1 MERFICVHGH
11 FYQPPRENAWLEQI
25 EIQDSAYPYHDWN
38 ERISAECYAP
48 NAESRIL
55 DSEGYITR
63 IVSNYSQMSFNFGPT
78 LLSWMEKNN
87 PRIYQSLID
96 ADRES
101 VGRFSGH
108 GSAIAQAH
116 NHMIMPLANHRDKV
130 TQVRWGIED
139 FRHRF
144 GRDPE
149 GMWLPETAVD
159 TETLEVLVDQGI
171 RFTVLAPRQAA
182 STRKL
187 GDANWTDVQGERIDP
202 KRVYVQNLPSG
213 RSIAVFFYDG
223 PIAKSIAFE
232 GILSSGESLAQ
243 RLMGAFGNPGDGQ
256 QLVHVA
262 VDGETFGHHHRFGDM
277 ALAYALD
284 HIERN
289 DMARITN
296 YGEYLSLNPPQYE
309 VQIVENSSW
318 SCVHG
323 VERWRSDCGCNTGG
337 HQDWNQGW
345 RAPLR
350 NSLDWLRDAVAP
362 LYEQD
367 ARNFVNDP
375 WAARDDYVSLILDRS
390 IENVNAFLTHQ
401 CHHEITDEERTR
413 LTKLLELQ
421 RNAMLMYTSCGWF
434 FDDLSG
440 IETVQVMQYAGR
452 VAQLAQDLFGDD
464 IEGRFLALLEEAH
477 SNLPEQGTGKAIYER
492 FVKPA
497 MVDLSTVAAHFA
509 VSSVFES
516 YGDEVRIFC
525 YPVAIEDYQT
535 SEMGKA
541 RFAVGRVRLS
551 SEITTEH
558 ATFVFGVL
566 YFGEHNLNAGV
577 RLYGSDETYT
587 AMTEELLALFG
598 TADFAEVIRG
608 LDRHF
613 GTSTYSLRSLFKDE
627 QRKVVG
633 YILEGTL
640 SEIEQVFRQLYEHHY
655 PPMRFLTEMG
665 DPLPKAF
672 KDAAEFI
679 INTDLRRA
687 LSLEGF
693 DPPRIQ
699 ALVTD
704 AQTWGSELDN
714 AGHGYLLQLTLQA
727 MMTECSQSP
736 DEEGLLS
743 RVASAVELSHGLP
756 FPLDLGEVQ
765 TLYYCMIGSSRESEK
780 QLADTGD
787 ENARQW
793 LSSFD
798 SLGELLKIRLESNC

>member
-1 MERFICVHGH
+1 MERYICVHGH

-38 ERISAECYAP
+38 ERIGAECYSP

-55 DSEGYITR
+55 DSEGYITK
-63 IVSNYSQMSFNFGPT
+63 IVSNYAQMSFNFGPT
-78 LLSWMEKNN
+78 LLSWMEKNS
-87 PRIYQSLID
+87 PRTYQEILA

-101 VGRFSGH
+101 VARFSGH
-108 GSAIAQAH
+108 GSAMAQAY
-116 NHMIMPLANHRDKV
+116 NHVIMPLANRRDKD

-159 TETLEVLVDQGI
+159 IESLEVLAAQGI

-182 STRKL
+182 RTRQL
-187 GDANWTDVQGERIDP
+187 GASEWTDALNEKVDP
-202 KRVYVQNLPSG
+202 TRAYVQNLPSG
-213 RSIAVFFYDG
+213 KSIAVFFYDG
-223 PIAKSIAFE
+223 PIAKSIAFG
-232 GILSSGESLAQ
+232 GILSSGDKLAQ
-243 RLMGAFGNPGDGQ
+243 RLVGAFSEGRDWP
-256 QLVHVA
+256 QLVHIA

-277 ALAYALD
+277 ALAFALD

-289 DMARITN
+289 GMARITN
-296 YGEYLSLNPPQYE
+296 YGEYLSLNPPRHE

-337 HQDWNQGW
+337 HPDWNQSW

-350 NSLDWLRDAVAP
+350 TALDWLRDAVAAM
-362 LYEQD
+362 YEQECSNLASD
-367 ARNFVNDP
+367 A
-375 WAARDDYVSLILDRS
+375 WAARDDYVSVVLDRTADN
-390 IENVNAFLTHQ
+390 IGRFMERQ
-401 CHHEITDEERTR
+401 RQHELNDDERIR
-413 LTKLLELQ
+413 LIKLLELQ
-421 RNAMLMYTSCGWF
+421 RHAMLMYTSCGWF
-434 FDDLSG
+434 FDELSG

-464 IEGRFLALLEEAH
+464 IEGRFLEQVDAAH

-497 MVDLSTVAAHFA
+497 MVDLSTVAAHLA

-516 YGDEVRIFC
+516 YGDKVRIFC
-525 YPVAIEDYQT
+525 YPVVIEDYQT
-535 SEMGKA
+535 SEMGRA
-541 RFAVGRVRLS
+541 RFAVGRIRLS
-551 SEITTEH
+551 SEVTTESRP
-558 ATFVFGVL
+558 FVFGVL

-577 RLYGSDETYT
+577 RTYSGDESYA
-587 AMTEELLALFG
+587 AMTEELLGLFA
-598 TADFAEVIRG
+598 TAEFAEVIRG
-608 LDRHF
+608 LDRIF
-613 GTSTYSLRSLFKDE
+613 GSSTYSLRSLFKDE
-627 QRKVVG
+627 QRKVMG
-633 YILEGTL
+633 HILEGTL
-640 SEIEQVFRQLYEHHY
+640 AEIEQVFRQLYEHHF

-687 LSLEGF
+687 LSFEGF
-693 DPPRIQ
+693 DQPKIET
-699 ALVTD
+699 LVND
-704 AQTWGSELDN
+704 ARAWGSELDN
-714 AGHGYLLQLTLQA
+714 EGHGYLLQLTLGK
-727 MMTECSQSP
+727 MMTALFESP
-736 DEEGLLS
+736 EDETMLQRL
-743 RVASAVELSHGLP
+743 VSAVELSHTLP

-765 TLYYCMIGSSRESEK
+765 TLYYRMLATTRADK
-780 QLADTGD
+780 QDKSNSGD
-787 ENARQW
+787 AAAKEW
-793 LSSFD
+793 LLLFD
-798 SLGELLKIRLESNC
+798 SLGERLKIRIG

>member
-1 MERFICVHGH
+1 MGRFICVHGH

-25 EIQDSAYPYHDWN
+25 ELQDSAYPYHDWN
-38 ERISAECYAP
+38 ERIAAECYAP

-55 DSEGYITR
+55 DGKGYITQ
-63 IVSNYSQMSFNFGPT
+63 IVSNYARMSFNFGPT
-78 LLSWMEKNN
+78 LLSWMEKHS
-87 PRIYQSLID
+87 PRVYEALLV
-96 ADRES
+96 ADKES
-101 VGRFSGH
+101 IERFSGH
-108 GSAIAQAH
+108 GSAIAQAY
-116 NHMIMPLANHRDKV
+116 NHMIMPLANDRDRA

-144 GRDPE
+144 GREPE

-159 TETLEVLVDQGI
+159 LATLEVLVDHGI
-171 RFTVLAPRQAA
+171 KFTVLAPRQAA
-182 STRKL
+182 KARKL
-187 GDANWTDVQGERIDP
+187 GDAEWTDVQGEKIDP
-202 KRVYVQNLPSG
+202 RNVYVQSLPSG
-213 RSIAVFFYDG
+213 RSIAIFFYDG

-232 GILSSGESLAQ
+232 GILSSGETLAQ
-243 RLMGAFGNPGDGQ
+243 RLMGAFGEETSMPE
-256 QLVHVA
+256 LVHVA

-284 HIERN
+284 HIEAN
-289 DMARITN
+289 QLAEITN
-296 YGEYLSLNPPQYE
+296 YGEHLSLNPPTHE

-323 VERWRSDCGCNTGG
+323 VERWRGDCGCNTGG

-345 RAPLR
+345 RGPLR
-350 NSLDWLRDAVAP
+350 SALDWLRDAVAP
-362 LYEQD
+362 LYEEES
-367 ARNFVNDP
+367 RRFVNDP
-375 WAARDDYVSLILDRS
+375 WAARDDYVQVMLDRS
-390 IENVNAFLTHQ
+390 ADSVSEFLSRQ
-401 CHHEITDEERTR
+401 CHHELEEAERVR
-413 LTKLLELQ
+413 LVKLLELQ
-421 RNAMLMYTSCGWF
+421 RHAMLMYTSCGWF

-452 VAQLAQDLFGDD
+452 VAQLAQDLFGDN
-464 IEGRFLALLEEAH
+464 IEGKFMEALSDAH
-477 SNLPEQGTGKAIYER
+477 SNLPEQGTGAQIYER

-497 MVDLSTVAAHFA
+497 MVDLSAIAAHFA

-516 YGDEVRIFC
+516 YEDEIRLFC
-525 YPVAIEDYQT
+525 YPLTIEDYQT

-541 RFAVGRVRLS
+541 RFAVGRINLR
-551 SEITTEH
+551 SEVTTESRP
-558 ATFVFGVL
+558 FMFGVL

-577 RLYGSDETYT
+577 RSYGGDESYA
-587 AMTEELLALFG
+587 AMSEELLGLFS

-608 LDRHF
+608 LDRFF

-627 QRKVVG
+627 QRKVMG

-640 SEIEQVFRQLYEHHY
+640 NEIEQVFRQLYEHHF

-693 DPPRIQ
+693 DPARIET
-699 ALVTD
+699 LVTD
-704 AQTWGSELDN
+704 AKTWGSELDN
-714 AGHGYLLQLTLQA
+714 EGHGYLLQLTLGA
-727 MMTECSQSP
+727 MMTELFESP
-736 DEEGLLS
+736 EDESLLS
-743 RVASAVELSHGLP
+743 RLIAAVELSHRLP

-765 TLYYCMIGSSRESEK
+765 TTYYRMLGMARSAKQQEAESGNDSAREW
-780 QLADTGD
+780 LA
-787 ENARQW
+787 R
-793 LSSFD
+793 FD
-798 SLGELLKIRLESNC
+798 SLGEHLKVRTG